1 MRFVGQ
7 ADDAFRTMDT
17 EALIECLH
25 PYPLELAVL
34 FGSRAT
40 GDPNRLSDL
49 DVAVAF
55 QADVPDAKC
64 RQYLDDI
71 VAEITKGTGIEAI
84 DLVDLDRA
92 SPAMEY
98 DILSKGELLIGE
110 ESALTE
116 RETEALLRKLDFQPV
131 KSAWQD
137 ALRARIEE
145 GEYGRPR

>member
-7 ADDAFRTMDT
+7 ADDAFRTVDT
-17 EALIECLH
+17 ETLIECLE
-25 PYPLELAVL
+25 PYPIELAVL

-40 GDPNRLSDL
+40 GETNRLSDL

-55 QADVPDAKC
+55 HADVPDEK
-64 RQYLDDI
+64 RRSYVDEI
-71 VAEITKGTGIEAI
+71 VAEILHQTGVEAI

-92 SPAMEY
+92 SPAMGYE
-98 DILSKGELLIGE
+98 ILSKGELLIGE
-110 ESALTE
+110 ESAMTE
-116 RETEALLRKLDFQPV
+116 RETECLLRKLDFQPV

-145 GEYGRPR
+145 GKYGRPR

>member
-1 MRFVGQ
+1 MEECQ
-7 ADDAFRTMDT
+7 PIDT
-17 EALIECLH
+17 ETLIECLD

-40 GDPNRLSDL
+40 GETNRLSDL
-49 DVAVAF
+49 DLAVAF
-55 QADVPDAKC
+55 HADVPDPK
-64 RQYLDDI
+64 RPEYLDEM
-71 VAEITKGTGIEAI
+71 VAELTRQTGIEAI

-92 SPAMEY
+92 SPAMRY

-137 ALRARIEE
+137 ALRCRIEE
-145 GEYGRPR
+145 GEYGRPG